1 MMLRVLHTADWHIG
15 SFPGPEVGGENAR
28 LKDIET
34 CLGALVREASVERPD
49 LAVISG
55 DVFHQARV
63 WSDRGLREARIAIQ
77 YIEDLSRTGCH
88 VCVLRG
94 TPNHDSEEQFN
105 MLHAY
110 FDGRDDVTI
119 MDKPDVYHF
128 LLDTH
133 DGPLNVDVAAIPGF
147 DRGVYRAKHPG
158 LSKEEEAQVFTEE
171 IAKLVIGLKAE
182 CIPGIP
188 CILSTHF
195 TVIGANTESGQTQL
209 FAQYEPVIEP
219 ATLAAADYDLVCL
232 GHIHRPQQLDGC
244 RNTFYSGAVSGLN
257 FNDEGQERGFY
268 IHDIHAETRDGG
280 PLNCIDSRFIPLPTR
295 EFMTV
300 RLDDQKIAVIN
311 ADGPSLVGN
320 LNWNRNADGKIVRV
334 LYDCTDEHNKA
345 LNKSLLE
352 KAIYDAGA
360 FWVSEISPQK
370 TSVTASKTDLGGDA
384 TPEDNLAAYLAERGK
399 TPEEVGEHIT
409 LARPIIQ
416 EAIAGGSDER
426 KTGVFTPLE
435 IRVHNYRNY
444 RDEAFSFD
452 DIRFCTINGRNGAGK
467 STLFMDALLDA
478 LFEEP
483 REGDLTGWIC
493 NAQDARSGSIEL
505 TFALG
510 GRRYRVTRTR
520 TKSGKATLNF
530 AEFADGDWQNRSAE
544 KIKDTQAI
552 IEQTIGMDSLTLK
565 ACGLIMQD
573 QYGLFLQADKEARV
587 KILGNILGLGIY
599 DAMYQAAAAAS
610 TEANRKVRELT
621 AAAAGLAAGLPDAEA
636 LRENREQLSRQADM
650 AKASLE
656 ADTQKRD
663 NLKLRVQNAADA
675 AERARKASARLE
687 ALMQKTAALEG
698 QKKAQ
703 ESAAADCDA
712 LLRQEPEV
720 MDGVRRY
727 AELLEEEK
735 ALLAEEATY
744 KAKAGEVERLRGETA
759 RAERSVYDL
768 TGALQTAEDAHVR
781 AKAETEAVRA
791 AKVDAERHA
800 AALAEKDALYA
811 KWQTYSKA
819 AARVEELKAAA
830 DKAMLERSG
839 RINLKAQEKTRL
851 EENAAL
857 LGTVGCPVEY
867 ADTCRFLEAAVKARD
882 ALPALVAEIDSLYLQ
897 DKEAT
902 QAEIAAV
909 QEAVAAMEAVGYDP
923 ARTTDVDRIIAETEG
938 ATRKYARLPE
948 MERAMQTA
956 EETLSKTGQQLHAA
970 EAQLAELRG
979 RLETAQAEAA
989 GYDPAR
995 IEYVGASIREYQ
1007 HFVEM
1012 DKRLPAARQGKVQAV
1027 ARLTEISAELAQ
1039 VAEEA
1044 QECRAEFDREN
1055 TAEDWAAVQ
1064 YALTQAEQAVASTAA
1079 SLRSIDQ
1086 KIGSIDAQLESRAE
1100 AMKRIQAHQEQANEG
1115 AKRAAIYETLKAA
1128 FSQDGIPHNIIRTII
1143 PVLEAT
1149 ATNILGQMSGG
1160 RMSVEFVTEKTLKS
1174 NSKKEVTTLDIII
1187 NDTSTGPLPYM
1198 SRSGGE
1204 RVKAALSVILAL
1216 AEVKS
1221 SEAGVQLGFLFIDE
1235 PPFLDAD
1242 GVQAYCDAL
1251 ETIQRRYGDLKIMA
1265 ITHDPAMKSR
1275 FPQSVDVEKTAEGS
1289 KVIYS

>member
-15 SFPGPEVGGENAR
+15 NFPGPDVNGENVR

-34 CLGALVREASVERPD
+34 CLSAMVGEAGMESPD
-49 LAVISG
+49 LAIISG

-63 WSDRGLREARIAIQ
+63 WSDRGLREARIAIH
-77 YIEDLSRTGCH
+77 YISALSRTGCH

-94 TPNHDSEEQFN
+94 TPNHDNEEQFN
-105 MLHAY
+105 MLRAY
-110 FDGRDDVTI
+110 FDGYEDVTI
-119 MDKPDVYHF
+119 MDRPGVYMVKAGEH
-128 LLDTH
+128 T
-133 DGPLNVDVAAIPGF
+133 VDVAAIPGF
-147 DRGVYRAKHPG
+147 DRGIYRAKHPG

-171 IAKLVIGLKAE
+171 IATLITGLKAQCTE
-182 CIPGIP
+182 GHVH
-188 CILSTHF
+188 ILSTHF
-195 TVIGANTESGQTQL
+195 TVTGANTESGQTQL

-219 ATLAAADYDLVCL
+219 ATLAAADFDLVCL

-257 FNDEGQERGFY
+257 FNDEGQKRGFY
-268 IHDIHAETRDGG
+268 IHDLFSKTRDGG
-280 PLNCIDSRFIPLPTR
+280 PLDNIDSRFIPLPAR
-295 EFMTV
+295 EFRTISMTDTDITGIITGELDAVAENLWGWNDGV
-300 RLDDQKIAVIN
+300 R
-311 ADGPSLVGN
+311 GM
-320 LNWNRNADGKIVRV
+320 IVRV

-370 TSVTASKTDLGGDA
+370 ISVTASKTDLGGDA

-444 RDEAFSFD
+444 RDEAFSFE

-882 ALPALVAEIDSLYLQ
+882 ALPALVAEIYSLYLQ